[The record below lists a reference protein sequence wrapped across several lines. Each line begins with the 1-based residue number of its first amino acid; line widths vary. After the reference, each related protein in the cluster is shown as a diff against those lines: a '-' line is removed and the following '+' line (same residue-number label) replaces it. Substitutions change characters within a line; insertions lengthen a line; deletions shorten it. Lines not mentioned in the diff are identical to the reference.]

1 MKNLRWNSKVEHYRW
16 ISQGVTVKW
25 KSTGGT
31 FKVKQCRFSAASVKL
46 HGSTFIVGTVKWNSS
61 GETVQGEQ

>member
-16 ISQGVTVKW
+16 NSQGVTVKW
-25 KSTGGT
+25 NSTGGT
-31 FKVKQCRFSAASVKL
+31 FKVKQCSFSAALVKL
-46 HGSTFIVGTVKWNSS
+46 YGSTFIVGTVKWNSS